1 MALAGKIIERRISMA
16 EKLAI
21 TIGRQFGSGGRDIGV
36 RVGELLGIKVYD
48 KELLIM
54 AAEKRGISP
63 DYLRRVDE
71 KAASSL
77 LYTLAM
83 GSSIYSARHLGVDV
97 PINDQLFITQTEIIK
112 EAAEAGT
119 AIFIGRCADYVLR
132 NHPHRLSFFIYSD
145 YESRVHRVMERHE
158 CGRSEAE
165 SLINKTDKKRIN
177 YYNFYTGKKWGKFEN
192 YHMSLDSSLLGVEG
206 TAQMIANLIK
216 IYSSETD
223 DERKIYHEHAE

>member
-1 MALAGKIIERRISMA
+1 MAQ
-16 EKLAI
+16 KLAI

-36 RVGELLGIKVYD
+36 RVGELLGVKVYD
-48 KELLIM
+48 KEILTM

-83 GSSIYSARHLGVDV
+83 SSSLYGARHLGVDV
-97 PINDQLFITQTEIIK
+97 PINDQLFITQTEVIK
-112 EAAEAGT
+112 EIAEAET
-119 AIFIGRCADYVLR
+119 AVFIGRCADYVLR
-132 NHPHRLSFFIYSD
+132 DHPHRLSFFVYSD
-145 YESRVHRVMERHE
+145 YESRVHRVMERHS
-158 CGRSEAE
+158 CKRSEAE
-165 SLINKTDKKRIN
+165 ALINKTDKKRVN

-206 TAQMIANLIK
+206 TAQMIAQLVK
-216 IYSSETD
+216 IYDSETD
-223 DERKIYHEHAE
+223 EERKIYHDETV

>member
-1 MALAGKIIERRISMA
+1 MA

-21 TIGRQFGSGGRDIGV
+21 TIGRQFGSGGRDIGI

-48 KELLIM
+48 KELLTL
-54 AAEKRGISP
+54 AAEKKGISP

-83 GSSIYSARHLGVDV
+83 GASIHSARHLGVDV

-112 EAAEAGT
+112 EAAEADS
-119 AIFIGRCADYVLR
+119 AIFIGRCADYILR

-145 YESRVHRVMERHE
+145 FESRVHRVMHRHE
-158 CGRSEAE
+158 LSRGDAEA
-165 SLINKTDKKRIN
+165 LINKTDKKRIN

-206 TAQMIANLIK
+206 TARMIAQLVN
-216 IYSSETD
+216 IYASES
-223 DERKIYHEHAE
+223 DEDRII

>member
-1 MALAGKIIERRISMA
+1 MA
-16 EKLAI
+16 EKFAI
-21 TIGRQFGSGGRDIGV
+21 TIGRQYGSGGKEIGL

-48 KELLIM
+48 KELLTM
-54 AAEKRGISP
+54 AAEKEGINP

-83 GSSIYSARHLGVDV
+83 GSSAYSARHLGVDV
-97 PINDQLFITQTEIIK
+97 PINDQLFIAQTEIIK
-112 EAAEAGT
+112 EIAEEGP

-132 NHPHRLSFFIYSD
+132 NHPHRLSFFIHSD
-145 YESRVHRVMERHE
+145 YDSRVHRIMAQHNVK
-158 CGRSEAE
+158 RSEAE
-165 SLINKTDKKRIN
+165 SMINKTDKKRIN

-206 TAQMIANLIK
+206 TAQMIAQLVK
-216 IYSSETD
+216 IYNSESD
-223 DERKIYHEHAE
+223 DERKIYHE

>member
-1 MALAGKIIERRISMA
+1 MA
-16 EKLAI
+16 EKFAI
-21 TIGRQFGSGGRDIGV
+21 TIGRQYGSGGKEIGL

-48 KELLIM
+48 KELLTM
-54 AAEKRGISP
+54 AAEKEGINP

-83 GSSIYSARHLGVDV
+83 GSSAYSARHLGVDV
-97 PINDQLFITQTEIIK
+97 PINDQLFIAQTEIIK
-112 EAAEAGT
+112 EIAEEGP

-132 NHPHRLSFFIYSD
+132 NHPHRLSFFIHSD
-145 YESRVHRVMERHE
+145 YDSRVHRIMAQHNVK
-158 CGRSEAE
+158 RSEAE
-165 SLINKTDKKRIN
+165 SMINKTDKKRIN

-206 TAQMIANLIK
+206 TAQMIAQLVK
-216 IYSSETD
+216 IYNSESD
-223 DERKIYHEHAE
+223 EERKIYHE